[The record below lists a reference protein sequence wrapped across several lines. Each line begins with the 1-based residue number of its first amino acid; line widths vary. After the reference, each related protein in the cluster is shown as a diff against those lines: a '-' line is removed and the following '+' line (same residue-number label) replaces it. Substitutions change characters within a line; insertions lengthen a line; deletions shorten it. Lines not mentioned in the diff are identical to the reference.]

1 MVSRKFSAEFRAEAV
16 ELVIS
21 SGRPVAQVAPEISV
35 VEGRWATR
43 SGSGKRSTL
52 SLVPPINWQQGR
64 HRADT
69 GPKGQP
75 RPLMSSDRF
84 RG

>member
-16 ELVIS
+16 VLVIS
-21 SGRPVAQVAPEISV
+21 SGRPVAQVALEISV
-35 VEGRWATR
+35 VERHWATG
-43 SGSGKRSTL
+43 SGSAKRSTL
-52 SLVPPINWQQGR
+52 SLVPPIKLAN
-64 HRADT
+64 RADT

-75 RPLMSSDRF
+75 RRLMRSDRF